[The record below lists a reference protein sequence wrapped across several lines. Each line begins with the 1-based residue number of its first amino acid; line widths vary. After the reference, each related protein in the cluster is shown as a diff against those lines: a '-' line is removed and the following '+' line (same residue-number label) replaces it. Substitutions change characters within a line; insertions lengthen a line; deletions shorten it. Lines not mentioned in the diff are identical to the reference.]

1 VLLGGGLL
9 QEENSRVVERIRN
22 GLPGVAVRT
31 TGAPP
36 IVGAALLAL
45 DQLGAGGDAQAR
57 VRAELSEV
65 IDG

>member
-1 VLLGGGLL
+1 M
-9 QEENSRVVERIRN
+9 VERIRA
-22 GLPGVAVRT
+22 GLPGVEVRV

-45 DQLGAGGDAQAR
+45 DEVGADGEAQAR
-57 VRAELSEV
+57 VRAELWEV